1 MKLLIRW
8 AITALALFAAAWVV
22 PGIHVDDSRGWVV
35 YAAMAVILSLVNALI
50 RPLLK
55 VLTCPL
61 IVLTLGLFTLVVNA
75 VSMLI
80 ASAIANNLFKVG
92 FYIDGVLARVL
103 GRAHRERGQRGPEHL
118 RRRRRPEGSPPL
130 GLRSLLRRP
139 RRVARIACQPASKCY
154 DGAMRTS
161 GAEL

>member
-1 MKLLIRW
+1 
-8 AITALALFAAAWVV
+8 
-22 PGIHVDDSRGWVV
+22 
-35 YAAMAVILSLVNALI
+35 MAVILSLVNALI

-92 FYIDGVLARVL
+92 FYIDGFWPAFWGALIVSVVSVVLSIFVSDDDRKD
-103 GRAHRERGQRGPEHL
+103 
-118 RRRRRPEGSPPL
+118 RRH
-130 GLRSLLRRP
+130 
-139 RRVARIACQPASKCY
+139 
-154 DGAMRTS
+154 
-161 GAEL
+161 

>member
-92 FYIDGVLARVL
+92 FYIDGFWPAFWGALIVSVVSVVLSIFVGDDDRKD
-103 GRAHRERGQRGPEHL
+103 
-118 RRRRRPEGSPPL
+118 RRH
-130 GLRSLLRRP
+130 
-139 RRVARIACQPASKCY
+139 
-154 DGAMRTS
+154 
-161 GAEL
+161 